1 MSEDES
7 QKQQANS
14 LIAEIQNLLTQ
25 AQQISSDLG
34 ARHQSV
40 SSQITEL
47 ENQRSALQQVFAS
60 IEAIKSEAEG
70 KKNSVD
76 TDVQTITRKI
86 EEFNALK
93 DRLDGISN
101 ELQSK
106 QPAIDNKFSEIEAA
120 ISQLKTEMG
129 VLKQTIDAELPGFRQ
144 RVESEQAALR
154 QGIETEQSNL
164 RKSIETEQTT
174 LRQKLVELST
184 SFQTKHTEQQELRS
198 KEFSEKIADLQQQ
211 TNQRIAEEIKASEVI
226 IAALEKYESQAKQVL
241 GTVVSTSQAGVYKSD
256 ALEEG
261 RAKKFFRAWASFF
274 MIFAVLIL
282 VGPSIYDI
290 FMKGAPN
297 VVIDWHDWL
306 ARLPVSAVLFLPA
319 FYFARESTRHS
330 NNERKSK
337 RREQILS
344 TIDPYL
350 ELLASEKR
358 EELKAKLAE
367 KIFDPND
374 HSVSKPSEDEMQG
387 FLANLFAAIKA
398 AARKEN

>member
-129 VLKQTIDAELPGFRQ
+129 VLKQTIDAELEMTSALPHAHIHAVFDGF
-144 RVESEQAALR
+144 
-154 QGIETEQSNL
+154 
-164 RKSIETEQTT
+164 KK
-174 LRQKLVELST
+174 KLVKY
-184 SFQTKHTEQQELRS
+184 TKRS
-198 KEFSEKIADLQQQ
+198 GQPVDDVSVPE
-211 TNQRIAEEIKASEVI
+211 I
-226 IAALEKYESQAKQVL
+226 IALFMDHVNKMGSQFGNCRYMSVMY
-241 GTVVSTSQAGVYKSD
+241 GGKSD
-256 ALEEG
+256 
-261 RAKKFFRAWASFF
+261 
-274 MIFAVLIL
+274 
-282 VGPSIYDI
+282 D
-290 FMKGAPN
+290 
-297 VVIDWHDWL
+297 D
-306 ARLPVSAVLFLPA
+306 
-319 FYFARESTRHS
+319 
-330 NNERKSK
+330 
-337 RREQILS
+337 
-344 TIDPYL
+344 
-350 ELLASEKR
+350 
-358 EELKAKLAE
+358 
-367 KIFDPND
+367 
-374 HSVSKPSEDEMQG
+374 
-387 FLANLFAAIKA
+387 
-398 AARKEN
+398 